1 MKNHSLRC
9 ICLIVL
15 TILFINS
22 FFAPAT
28 ANAKTDY
35 SKYSNTKKSW
45 YIMRNE
51 KHKHSSG
58 ADSASNLKKYNA
70 YYYDSKTK
78 KKIIYFTFDCGYEN
92 GYTGKILDTLKKH
105 DVKAA
110 FFVTKAFVE
119 SNPKLCKRM
128 KKEGHIV
135 GNHTLNHPSLP
146 SKTIP
151 QIKSEVNGL
160 SKLFKKKTGYKL
172 DKFIRPPRG
181 EFSNRTLKVLK
192 DMGYKTIFWSIA
204 YFDYD
209 PAKQPGKQYVI
220 DHFKKY
226 HHKGAITLTHNVSK
240 SNTEALGEVL
250 TYLKNKGYSF
260 GTIDNLK

>member
-1 MKNHSLRC
+1 MKNIFYRLIS
-9 ICLIVL
+9 IVL
-15 TILFINS
+15 LSVFLITSYLT
-22 FFAPAT
+22 PA
-28 ANAKTDY
+28 ALQAKTDY
-35 SKYSNTKKSW
+35 SKYSNNKKSW
-45 YIMRNE
+45 YIMRNNS
-51 KHKHSSG
+51 HKHSSG
-58 ADSASNLKKYNA
+58 ADSASNLKKYDA
-70 YYYDSKTK
+70 YYYDSKAK

-146 SKTIP
+146 SKSVSG
-151 QIKSEVNGL
+151 IKSEVKGL
-160 SKLFKKKTGYKL
+160 EKLFKKKTGYKL
-172 DKFIRPPRG
+172 DKFIRPPKG

-250 TYLKNKGYSF
+250 TFLEEKGYRF